1 MFTGYITKFLLPF
14 SQGNN
19 TMPVGTILPY
29 IGDLSKIPH
38 GWAVCDGSHGTP
50 NLTGRFLQGWGW
62 DDFYNRNVGEYV
74 QEGLPNIWGTSD
86 SNTNFNSLGGAF
98 WGNNYNNSP
107 NNGGVNGYHGFNFDA
122 SRCSPIYGNSLT
134 VQPRSFVVYYIM
146 RIM

>member
-1 MFTGYITKFLLPF
+1 M
-14 SQGNN
+14 
-19 TMPVGTILPY
+19 PY

-38 GWAVCDGSHGTP
+38 GWALCDGNNGTP

-62 DDFYNRNVGEYV
+62 DDFYNRIVGEYI
-74 QEGLPNIWGTSD
+74 QEGLPNIWGSSD

-98 WGNNYNNSP
+98 WGNNYANSP
-107 NNGGVNGYHGFNFDA
+107 DDSGVHGYHGFNFDA